1 MAGRERSR
9 PVFFA
14 RGNGVGGSADD
25 PICGAAEAI
34 RPGARQAGMP
44 APRSSRAWTII
55 QRRERLAPEW
65 GRHSCLSAEQ
75 LAPGVGQTF
84 LLVRGAA
91 RPRSGAGILACP
103 RSGSP
108 PEWGRHSCL
117 SAEQLAPGVGQTFLL
132 VRGAARPRSGADILA
147 CPRSG
152 SPPEWGRHSCLSAEQ
167 LAPEWGRHSC
177 LSAEQLAPGV
187 GQAFLLVRGAARPR
201 SGADILVCPL
211 ENPPT
216 TARRAP
222 MALQTAVFKPNG
234 RQECLPHG
242 LRAGG
247 RGL

>member
-55 QRRERLAPEW
+55 QRRERLAP
-65 GRHSCLSAEQ
+65 
-75 LAPGVGQTF
+75 GVGQAF

-91 RPRSGAGILACP
+91 RPRSGADILACP
-103 RSGSP
+103 RSSSP

-117 SAEQLAPGVGQTFLL
+117 SAERLAPGVGQTFLL

-147 CPRSG
+147 CPRSS
-152 SPPEWGRHSCLSAEQ
+152 SPPSGADI
-167 LAPEWGRHSC
+167 LACPRSSSPPEWGRHSC

-187 GQAFLLVRGAARPR
+187 GQTFLSARWRTRRRRRDEHRWPFKRRFSSQTAGRNACPTAFARAGVDYNPARRGAP
-201 SGADILVCPL
+201 GNC
-211 ENPPT
+211 E
-216 TARRAP
+216 
-222 MALQTAVFKPNG
+222 
-234 RQECLPHG
+234 
-242 LRAGG
+242 AGDS
-247 RGL
+247 L